1 VPEEREIARRTADRS
16 RILPGLFFALVARQ
30 RASARGCAALENQ
43 PIQARLRLDS
53 RELGFLIVGKSAL
66 LRVYER
72 RLIAVAPFGVLWRRC
87 RIFRNGYC
95 ETLLEQF
102 AHVGFDA
109 HVG

>member
-1 VPEEREIARRTADRS
+1 
-16 RILPGLFFALVARQ
+16 
-30 RASARGCAALENQ
+30 
-43 PIQARLRLDS
+43 
-53 RELGFLIVGKSAL
+53 